1 MGEHPG
7 PRQPK
12 PARTDFES
20 MTHAQL
26 AALLDS
32 ASPESASHLATK
44 LGKAAS
50 AITKIGDDLM
60 THTKGLEWQGEAG
73 DTFRDWGGQAASS
86 TLRLGQYAEVAS
98 RWMATVAQAVV
109 EAKAALPDTSET
121 TQAKADLA
129 AAKKTLTA
137 TQDPGARNDPDARK
151 LAQTAQAD
159 ATAAQH
165 RMEAARGE
173 AIQQLRK
180 LAQTY
185 EYSAQQVNSVEPPT
199 FSPPGAHLGDTY
211 WKPGETEYV
220 SVAPHGGS
228 RAGAGSSTPVMV
240 QGSQD
245 SGPQVEVQPHPYRG
259 ASEEVVPGPGS
270 GSAENRRPVA
280 MDIDGLTTLPD
291 RPTPAPQPGPNT
303 LLPRP
308 EAPSG
313 QPAIVPP
320 VLQNGG
326 GGTNNPTSGRMP
338 PVPRSPL
345 PPSQGPG
352 AGGVR
357 VPPLRDSG
365 IVGGKPITPTTG
377 RPSGGIPRGTVI
389 GGQGPQGRAP
399 MVRGLTPGLP
409 GGPSGSGQSGMV
421 GGRRL
426 ASHTGGTAGGVASQ
440 NGRLPM
446 GRPATPGGTGL
457 PRPAGSSQSPRA
469 AVPGRPTGVVPR
481 AGGTRSRQ
489 PDQRVP
495 DRPDY
500 LSEDEETWQRG
511 RRPLPP
517 VVE

>member
-1 MGEHPG
+1 MGEQPG

-12 PARTDFES
+12 LARTDFES
-20 MTHAQL
+20 MTHEQL

-44 LGKAAS
+44 LTKAAS
-50 AITKIGDDLM
+50 TITKIGDDLM

-129 AAKKTLTA
+129 AAKKTLAA
-137 TQDPGARNDPDARK
+137 TQEPGARNDPDARK
-151 LAQTAQAD
+151 LAQTAQSD
-159 ATAAQH
+159 ATTAQQ

-199 FSPPGAHLGDTY
+199 FSPPSTHFGDTD
-211 WKPGETEYV
+211 WKPGEYI
-220 SVAPHGGS
+220 SVPSHGASGAGGGS
-228 RAGAGSSTPVMV
+228 GTPAVV
-240 QGSQD
+240 QGGQD
-245 SGPQVEVQPHPYRG
+245 SGSRVGAQPHPYSSASEG
-259 ASEEVVPGPGS
+259 ASPGLS
-270 GSAENRRPVA
+270 SASADSRRPVA
-280 MDIDGLTTLPD
+280 MDIDGLTTLPE
-291 RPTPAPQPGPNT
+291 RPGPTPQPGPNT
-303 LLPRP
+303 PLPRSD
-308 EAPSG
+308 APPG
-313 QPAIVPP
+313 QPVVGPP
-320 VLQNGG
+320 VLQNSG
-326 GGTNNPTSGRMP
+326 GGTNNPASGRMP
-338 PVPRSPL
+338 VVPRPPL

-352 AGGVR
+352 SGGVR

-365 IVGGKPITPTTG
+365 IVGGKPVTPTTG

-389 GGQGPQGRAP
+389 GGQGPEGRAP

-409 GGPSGSGQSGMV
+409 GGTGGSGQGGTV
-421 GGRRL
+421 GSRRL
-426 ASHTGGTAGGVASQ
+426 ASQTGGMTGAVAGQ

-446 GRPATPGGTGL
+446 GRPMTPGGTGL
-457 PRPAGSSQSPRA
+457 PRPASSSQSPRA
-469 AVPGRPTGVVPR
+469 AVMGRPTGGVPR
-481 AGGTRSRQ
+481 TGGTGSRQ
-489 PDQRVP
+489 QDQRGT

-511 RRPLPP
+511 RRSLPP